1 MSIVWIWFFANL
13 FVDVLK
19 IYGELLGINTGFLGI
34 TILAIGNCAGD
45 LMANIA
51 IAKKGFGGMAL
62 TGCFAG
68 PLFNMLVGLSLAT
81 LKLSLEFGPFDFSMF
96 STEGGFGLVGLIMS
110 LGIVGA
116 FLFGVPAARYRFT
129 EKQAVARTIAYG
141 VALTVFVI
149 LVFFL

>member
-19 IYGELLGINTGFLGI
+19 VYGELLGINTGFLGI
-34 TILAIGNCAGD
+34 TILAVGNCAGD

-62 TGCFAG
+62 IGCFAE
-68 PLFNMLVGLSLAT
+68 PLFNMLVGLALAT
-81 LKLSLEFGPFDFSMF
+81 LKLSLEFGPFEFKMIS
-96 STEGGFGLVGLIMS
+96 SEGGFGFFGLLMA
-110 LGIVGA
+110 LGIVSA
-116 FLFGVPAARYRFT
+116 YLLGVPAARYRFT
-129 EKQAVARTIAYG
+129 EKQAIGRTMAYG
-141 VALTVFVI
+141 VAITSFII